1 VERASFLLVAP
12 YLSPRTQELL
22 NAAGIGF
29 IDSTGNV
36 RLALERPALFIE
48 RAGATSNPWTE
59 VRPLRSLKGG
69 IAGRVVRALCDFR
82 PPYGIRELADR
93 SKTPVAS
100 VSRVVS
106 FLDREAI
113 LTRGP
118 RGRVTAVD
126 WPAVVRRW
134 TQDYALTS
142 SNRAQTYLASRGLNH
157 LLSTLK
163 TTTIRYAVTGSLA
176 GATKAP
182 ITAPRLATLYVD
194 DAVSAAD
201 SLGLRAAESGANVVL
216 AEPFDP
222 VVFERSWEEDEVRFC
237 ALSQVAA
244 DLLTSPGRGPA
255 EGEELL
261 RWMEGHVDEWQQT

>member
-1 VERASFLLVAP
+1 
-12 YLSPRTQELL
+12 
-22 NAAGIGF
+22 
-29 IDSTGNV
+29 
-36 RLALERPALFIE
+36 LFIE
-48 RAGATSNPWTE
+48 RTGATSDPRTE
-59 VRPLRSLKGG
+59 VRPLHSLKGG
-69 IAGRVVRALCDFR
+69 AAGRVVRALCDFR

-106 FLDREAI
+106 FLDREAM
-113 LTRGP
+113 LTRGPRGP

-126 WPAVVRRW
+126 WPAVIRRW

-142 SNRAQTYLASRGLNH
+142 SNRTETYLAPRGLTH
-157 LLSTLK
+157 LLSTLRV
-163 TTTIRYAVTGSLA
+163 TTIRYTVTGSLA
-176 GATKAP
+176 GAAKIP

-194 DAVSAAD
+194 DAASAAE
-201 SLGLRAAESGANVVL
+201 SLGLRVAESGANIML

-261 RWMEGHVDEWQQT
+261 RWMEGHVDEWQQD